1 MGSNNRCA
9 CTGLGTREP
18 GIKAWFRHL
27 PTGDLRHVMSPST
40 GFLPLPGHVDGIYL
54 TESFHVSLNEIL
66 YVKASVVAQVLKN
79 LPALQ
84 ETRV

>member
-1 MGSNNRCA
+1 
-9 CTGLGTREP
+9 
-18 GIKAWFRHL
+18 
-27 PTGDLRHVMSPST
+27 MSPST